1 MQYIAYHQDALPPR
15 VNETSVTDTAQARS
29 LSVRVVL
36 TVGVGLVVPS
46 LPAFLIG
53 ATAAQVRHDLGV
65 SEVVLGAAVAVLY
78 VAGAVAAPF
87 TGILADRRGAR
98 ASIAMGS
105 VLSAGAMTGIALFA
119 ERWGELMIFMACAG
133 VGIALV
139 DPGLTRLVAGS
150 VPAGRR
156 GMVFGIKEASIPLAT
171 MVAGFAVPTIAVTV
185 GWRWVFAVGLVPFL
199 AVMLLLATAG
209 SAPRDVAPV
218 AAVGPEPRRGPGRR
232 ATLALAVGA
241 ALASMAATGISVFLT
256 DSAVA
261 AGMSQS
267 YGGVL
272 LGAASVVGVIVR
284 VASGM
289 LADRRPDSATVLMPW
304 MLVVGS
310 VTMLLGATGT
320 AVFLEVGTVGAIA
333 GGWGWTALF
342 FLTLVRADPLRPG
355 AVAGIG
361 LAGLAIGNAL
371 GPIVFGAVAQAVS
384 YSAAWLLAAVAA
396 ASAAGAMYVGGRLLN
411 VPSS

>member
-1 MQYIAYHQDALPPR
+1 M
-15 VNETSVTDTAQARS
+15 TDTAQARS

-36 TVGVGLVVPS
+36 TVGIGLVVPS

-53 ATAAQVRHDLGV
+53 ATAAQVRDDLGV

-78 VAGAVAAPF
+78 IAGAAAAPF

-98 ASIAMGS
+98 TSIALGS
-105 VLSAGAMTGIALFA
+105 MVSAGAMTGIALFA
-119 ERWGELMIFMACAG
+119 ERWGGLMILMACAG

-185 GWRWVFAVGLVPFL
+185 GWRWVFAVGLVPFA

-209 SAPRDVAPV
+209 PSPRDAAPA
-218 AAVGPEPRRGPGRR
+218 AAVGSGPQHSPGRT
-232 ATLALAVGA
+232 ATLALALGA

-256 DSAVA
+256 DSAVS
-261 AGMSQS
+261 AGLSQS
-267 YGGVL
+267 YGGFL
-272 LGAASVVGVIVR
+272 LGVASVVGVVVR
-284 VASGM
+284 IASGM
-289 LADRRPDSATVLMPW
+289 LADRRPEAATALMPW
-304 MLVVGS
+304 MLVAGS

-320 AVFLEVGTVGAIA
+320 AVLLEVGAVGAIA

-361 LAGLAIGNAL
+361 LSGLAIGNAL
-371 GPIVFGAVAQAVS
+371 GPIVFGALAQSVS
-384 YSAAWLLAAVAA
+384 YSAAWVLAAAAA
-396 ASAAGAMYVGGRLLN
+396 ASAAGAMYAGGRLLA